1 MGKRLI
7 EICKVLANKFISSSK
22 RFPETILLSAGI
34 VLLLCIE
41 NHMAGSLTEEQR
53 ELIYRTSLIFGL
65 GIPITLSIKVF
76 LERKPMLGKLQK
88 VLLYL
93 LAIVG
98 LVLYHKFLLKDME
111 IIPMIRYL
119 ALNITFYCTFL
130 FIPYFYK
137 RENYS
142 LYIVDIVTKFFSV
155 YLYSLILFTGL
166 AAMLGM
172 IHALFSLDISDKVY
186 IDIGFIVA
194 GIFAPIFFLGDLPK
208 RDEELT
214 SSCYPKVLKVLL
226 LYVVTPLMIAYSI
239 TLYVYFAKILV
250 TMQWPEGIVA
260 NLVMWYAL
268 LGIVVTF
275 LIYPLREDNRLAKV
289 FIRWFPI
296 FVIPLIGMMFAALGM
311 RIQAYGMTENRY
323 FPFVTGCWITACMLY
338 FSVVK
343 KPRMIVLTIS
353 IAVLSVLSVLGPWS
367 CFSVASSSQNARL
380 ERILEKYDVVLDGKI
395 HRISTDF
402 SKEDKKEI
410 VNIIDYF
417 DRYKKLQE
425 VEVLPDGFTIKQMQ
439 AVFGFVPTRRHD
451 IYFVHKIDRVNY
463 ALDIKDFEYY
473 IEFILPKVEL
483 PNEDSSVSITY
494 TKSSGDIQ
502 ILRDQ
507 QVIYEG
513 NVKEVAMRIHQNH
526 QDGSTLK
533 RKELIIM
540 DENDNIRVGYVLKNI
555 SGTDDDGDIEIY
567 DISFSMLIKLK

>member
-1 MGKRLI
+1 MRLI
-7 EICKVLANKFISSSK
+7 EICKVLATKFISSSK

-41 NHMAGSLTEEQR
+41 NHMAGSLSKEQKD
-53 ELIYRTSLIFGL
+53 LIYRISLIFGL

-88 VLLYL
+88 MLLYL
-93 LAIVG
+93 FAIIG

-130 FIPYFYK
+130 VIPYFYK

-155 YLYSLILFTGL
+155 YLYSLILFAGL

-275 LIYPLREDNRLAKV
+275 LMYPLREDNRLAKV

-338 FSVVK
+338 LSVVK
-343 KPRMIVLTIS
+343 KPRMIVLSIS

-425 VEVLPDGFTIKQMQ
+425 VEVLPDGFTMKQMQ
-439 AVFGFVPTRRHD
+439 EVFGFVPTRRHD
-451 IYFVHKIDRVNY
+451 IYFVHKIDIVNY

-494 TKSSGDIQ
+494 TKSSGAIQ

-533 RKELIIM
+533 REDMIIM
-540 DENDNIRVGYVLKNI
+540 DENDNVRIGYVLKNI